1 MNRPLPAADQFGAMP
16 RLLSQVSRTHP
27 TETEVS

>member
-1 MNRPLPAADQFGAMP
+1 MNCPLPAVDQFGAMP
-16 RLLSQVSRTHP
+16 RLLSQDSLTHP

>member
-1 MNRPLPAADQFGAMP
+1 MNCPHPAADQFGALP
-16 RLLSQVSRTHP
+16 RVLPQDSLTHP